1 MGIFVSEANLPMGI
15 TVSNVYMSFSGE
27 VIYTMPNPTCTGDT
41 TYNYTINTHYKV
53 YKDDTKQP
61 DTNIRIPLAIQVNDI
76 SVGVYTSLYENLKQ
90 IYPDSVD
97 C

>member
-1 MGIFVSEANLPMGI
+1 MGILVTDGILPSGI
-15 TVSNVYMSFSGE
+15 PVSNIYMSFDSE
-27 VIYTMPNPTCTGDT
+27 VIYVSPKNADGI
-41 TYNYTINTHYKV
+41 YTITANYKV
-53 YKDDTKQP
+53 FKDDTKQP
-61 DTNIRIPLAIQVNDI
+61 NSDVRIPLAIQVNDI